1 MTVRTVRYYVQQGL
15 LPSPVA
21 AGPATRYGPGHLDR
35 LRLIRKWQDEYLP
48 LAVIRQRISDLSD
61 EDVARLVAGRPA
73 APSPLADGP
82 DKYDVPMFLRRG
94 MGLDDALGS
103 AATPESATPHDAG
116 KAVLDYIRQL
126 TGRGERETPTAPA
139 ATAPTPSPAPATAA
153 SFPTTPLKRATWEV
167 VELAPD
173 VQLQVRR
180 PLTREANR
188 RVERLIE
195 AARKIL
201 GEG

>member
-1 MTVRTVRYYVQQGL
+1 MAEDVGLDLRELSERAGVTVRTVRYYVQQGL

-21 AGPATRYGPGHLDR
+21 AGPATRYGHGHLDR

-61 EDVARLVAGRPA
+61 EEVAGAVAEREA
-73 APSPLADGP
+73 GTGGAPS
-82 DKYDVPMFLRRG
+82 
-94 MGLDDALGS
+94 
-103 AATPESATPHDAG
+103 DAG
-116 KAVLDYIRQL
+116 KAVLEYIRSL
-126 TGRGERETPTAPA
+126 KGRGDREAPPPTVASAPA
-139 ATAPTPSPAPATAA
+139 AAAANPPAV
-153 SFPTTPLKRATWEV
+153 SLKRSTWEV